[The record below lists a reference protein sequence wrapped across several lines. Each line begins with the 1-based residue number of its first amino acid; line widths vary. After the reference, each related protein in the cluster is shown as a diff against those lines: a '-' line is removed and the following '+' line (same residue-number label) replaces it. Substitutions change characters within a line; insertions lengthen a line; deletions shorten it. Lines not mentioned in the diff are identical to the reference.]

1 MQEDNNTSPTNMIL
15 KELVKNQALMSQEI
29 KELTR
34 AISKMDLLME
44 KLVNIESKHTESN
57 NSVLL
62 KIKELSDSLESE
74 LKEFET
80 CKISGCPALHKQELK
95 IEYELKNIKDDVSEI
110 MGMKN
115 KIMWGISA
123 AVGMSLLNLVLKG
136 S

>member
-1 MQEDNNTSPTNMIL
+1 MQEGNNTSPTNLIL

-29 KELTR
+29 KELAR

-44 KLVNIESKHTESN
+44 KLVTIESKHSESN
-57 NSVLL
+57 GVVLV
-62 KIKELSDSLESE
+62 KIKELNDTLNAEV
-74 LKEFET
+74 KEFES
-80 CKISGCPALHKQELK
+80 CKISGCPALHRQELK
-95 IEYELKNIKDDVSEI
+95 IEYELKSIKDDVSEI

-115 KIMWGISA
+115 KVMWSIAA

>member
-1 MQEDNNTSPTNMIL
+1 MPAEDNTSPTSMIL
-15 KELVKNQALMSQEI
+15 KELVKNQALMSTEI
-29 KELTR
+29 KELAR

-57 NSVLL
+57 SAVLV
-62 KIKELSDSLESE
+62 KIKELGDTLNAEV
-74 LKEFET
+74 KEFES
-80 CKISGCPALHKQELK
+80 CKMSGCPALHKAELK

>member
-1 MQEDNNTSPTNMIL
+1 MEDEKNTSPTNMIL
-15 KELVKNQALMSQEI
+15 KELVKNQALMAAEV
-29 KELTR
+29 KELAR

-57 NSVLL
+57 SAVLV
-62 KIKELSDSLESE
+62 KIKELNDTLNAEV
-74 LKEFET
+74 KEFES
-80 CKISGCPALHKQELK
+80 CKTNGCPALHKAELK
-95 IEYELKNIKDDVSEI
+95 TEYELKSLKDDVSEI
-110 MGMKN
+110 LGMKN